1 MYLIYQ
7 SRHEIFWKSY
17 IFCSFGIDYSGAY
30 SIVDYIVR
38 SLGKNGNSVDVFE
51 SALALL
57 KGRMSTIHSAVI
69 SFFNVWLNVWLNYL
83 MRIESIRS

>member
-1 MYLIYQ
+1 MKFFENLI
-7 SRHEIFWKSY
+7 
-17 IFCSFGIDYSGAY
+17 IFCSFGVDYSGAY

-38 SLGKNGNSVDVFE
+38 SLGKNGNSVDVYG

-69 SFFNVWLNVWLNYL
+69 FFLNVG
-83 MRIESIRS
+83 

>member
-1 MYLIYQ
+1 MKFFENLI
-7 SRHEIFWKSY
+7 IV
-17 IFCSFGIDYSGAY
+17 CSFGVDYSGAY

-69 SFFNVWLNVWLNYL
+69 SFFNV
-83 MRIESIRS
+83 